1 MAPRDDG
8 VQLAFG
14 LTRFCCGSFCGAG
27 TYTEYVS
34 GSTGLLVRLFAV
46 LSL

>member
-1 MAPRDDG
+1 VAPRDDG

-14 LTRFCCGSFCGAG
+14 LTRFCCGSFCAG